1 MPKPLIGLTATRIT
15 IPSKGST
22 FGVNEPYTKAV
33 SNAGGLPVLIPLNLS
48 KDDLDALLFRLDG
61 ILFTGG
67 YDIDPRKYGGQLHP
81 NVKNVDHTRDEI
93 EIHLVV
99 AAVESDKP
107 FMGICRGLQ
116 VINIAMGGSLYEHL
130 PDQLPGNV
138 THDNHHLARDFLAHG
153 VRVEPDNRL
162 SRIISKDQVQ
172 VNSLHHQGIR
182 RLAKGLL
189 PTAYAPDGLIE
200 AFELPKHPFGLE
212 VQWHPEDLQE
222 HEAMRRLF
230 QTFVRSCQ
238 AVNSVYTNMDT
249 Q

>member
-15 IPSKGST
+15 NPSKGST
-22 FGVNEPYTKAV
+22 FGINESYTKAV

-67 YDIDPRKYGGQLHP
+67 HDIDPRKYGGQLHP
-81 NVKNVDHTRDEI
+81 KVKNVDHTRDEI
-93 EIHLVV
+93 EIHLVE

-130 PDQLPGNV
+130 PDQFPGDV
-138 THDNHHLARDFLAHG
+138 THDNHHLARDFLAHI
-153 VRVEPDNRL
+153 VRVEPDSRL

-182 RLAKGLL
+182 RLAQELL
-189 PTAYAPDGLIE
+189 PIAYAPDGLIE
-200 AFELPKHPFGLE
+200 AFELPKHPFGLA

-230 QTFVRSCQ
+230 QTFVRSCKF
-238 AVNSVYTNMDT
+238 VNSV
-249 Q
+249 